1 METNIGI
8 KPEHRAAVAASLS
21 KILADE
27 FVLSLKTRRAHW
39 NVEGPDFHA
48 KHLFFE
54 GQYNELDAVIDTL
67 AERIRSVG
75 HYAPASLKDYLR
87 LTHLSEEIREKN
99 DSQGFIK
106 ELLRDHES
114 IIIHIRENVDGYV
127 TAFRDAGSSDF
138 LTNLLEMHEKMAWML
153 RAHLA

>member
-8 KPEHRAAVAASLS
+8 KAEHRAAVATSLS

-54 GQYNELDAVIDTL
+54 SQYDELDEVIDSL
-67 AERIRSVG
+67 AERIRAVG
-75 HYAPASLKDYLR
+75 HYAPASLKDYLK

-99 DSQGFIK
+99 DSAGFIK

-127 TAFRDAGSSDF
+127 TAFKDAGSSDF

>member
-8 KPEHRAAVAASLS
+8 KPNYRAAVAASLS

-39 NVEGPDFHA
+39 NIEGPDFHA

-54 GQYNELDAVIDTL
+54 GQYNELDEVIDDL
-67 AERIRSVG
+67 AERIRAVG
-75 HYAPASLKDYLR
+75 HYTPATLKEYLQ
-87 LTHLSEEIREKN
+87 LTHLTEEIRGKN

-127 TAFRDAGSSDF
+127 TALKDAGTTDF
-138 LTNLLEMHEKMAWML
+138 LTGLLEMHEKMAWML